1 MLQRQIMFKQ
11 LQELQRRQQL
21 QELGNARN
29 QDYVDHQLSSLKQDP
44 QMFSIGNVQMAQHGG
59 SPVFQGFHNGLG
71 PMGLSQPQ
79 FDVSLYG
86 NSNQYSHNLQEAPPF
101 ASSFTS
107 QQGNF
112 GQVPVQSLN
121 TGWLGISHGEASEI
135 ASDSLDPLEQKI
147 LYNTEDNNSWEFS
160 FGGNSKM
167 ENTSYMDALPSTQ
180 KGSWSALM
188 QSAVTEASSSDTAM
202 QEEWSGLSFQNPELS
217 TENQPSSFV
226 NSENPH
232 NNWVDRNLQNVSSPS
247 SEPSNMNYSSQGFK
261 QSEYQYLK
269 QGDEFQ
275 PNVFSCST
283 EKNPCI
289 DFSGSHELKDTL
301 WLPGNT
307 SNSVSGGIQRDCSPG
322 MQLTSKVS
330 SLNQLPLT
338 ETSVASFAKP
348 CNTSHLDSQGFGFR
362 PGPTDAG
369 TTQSHSFFPSFS
381 MGNSNATSVSSH
393 YGNDYIKNQLPA
405 PSVQSHMSTKLPA
418 YNAASSQVNRQLKTA
433 SFGGPEFQWSDI
445 NSQQD
450 MSSSKPNRFTESLFQ
465 SPDSASSS
473 LETSSGAPSELPN
486 QSRFKNELNVQEFR
500 TNSGKSGYGEQRFEK
515 ESSFDEGSTEMHNPT
530 SLSRNMQTQEESL
543 RAFGHSLHQ
552 NDPLLHKSH
561 SPRNAETDYGK
572 KLPLKYDSVNYQT
585 IANARELL
593 LSGQKQV
600 LQDTENNK
608 GWNFTQE
615 DKEDQSGKNSAQ
627 NHLIGRNEVSNTAYQ
642 SPTTLQM
649 SPPWLQ
655 HYGTLKNGLTIANV
669 HENSSIMQV
678 NSANASQGCGV
689 WPSSAVALIA
699 SQHLS
704 SPSMLPSNV
713 SNYQNLALSKPLKR
727 KIIAFDMVPWHKEV
741 NHQEPRLH
749 NIRMAELEW
758 AQASKRREEE
768 AGIVED
774 VLPLARAKRR
784 LIFTTQLM
792 QQVFRPA
799 PTVILF
805 ADAKSNCGDVAYCA
819 ARLALGDA
827 CNLISNPP
835 PDNTDISQDKLRT
848 SKRPRACDLSK
859 VVEGLINRV
868 QKLEGDLSRLDQKIS
883 IVDIKVEIQELEK
896 FSTIN
901 RFAKFH
907 VKAHSSTV
915 DSTSSSGQSTVHK
928 PNPQRYVR
936 ALPLPKNLPEGTDC
950 LSL

>member
-44 QMFSIGNVQMAQHGG
+44 QMFSI
-59 SPVFQGFHNGLG
+59 
-71 PMGLSQPQ
+71 
-79 FDVSLYG
+79 
-86 NSNQYSHNLQEAPPF
+86 
-101 ASSFTS
+101 
-107 QQGNF
+107 
-112 GQVPVQSLN
+112 
-121 TGWLGISHGEASEI
+121 ASEI

-247 SEPSNMNYSSQGFK
+247 SEPSNMNYSPQGFK
-261 QSEYQYLK
+261 QPE
-269 QGDEFQ
+269 
-275 PNVFSCST
+275 
-283 EKNPCI
+283 
-289 DFSGSHELKDTL
+289 
-301 WLPGNT
+301 
-307 SNSVSGGIQRDCSPG
+307 DCSPG

-338 ETSVASFAKP
+338 ETSVASIANP
-348 CNTSHLDSQGFGFR
+348 CNTSHLESQGFGFR
-362 PGPTDAG
+362 PGPTDVG
-369 TTQSHSFFPSFS
+369 TTQSHSLFPSFS

-405 PSVQSHMSTKLPA
+405 PSVQSHMTTKLPA

-433 SFGGPEFQWSDI
+433 SFSGPEFPWSDI

-450 MSSSKPNRFTESLFQ
+450 MSSSKPNRFSDSLFQ

-473 LETSSGAPSELPN
+473 LETTSGAPSEQPN
-486 QSRFKNELNVQEFR
+486 QSRFKHELNVQEFR

-530 SLSRNMQTQEESL
+530 SLSINMQTQESL

-552 NDPLLHKSH
+552 NDPLLHKLH
-561 SPRNAETDYGK
+561 SPRNAEIDYGK
-572 KLPLKYDSVNYQT
+572 NLPLKYDSVNYQT

-600 LQDTENNK
+600 LQDSEDKK
-608 GWNFTQE
+608 GWNFSQ
-615 DKEDQSGKNSAQ
+615 DKEDHSGKNNAQ
-627 NHLIGRNEVSNTAYQ
+627 NNLIGRNEVSNTAYQ

-669 HENSSIMQV
+669 HENSPIMQV
-678 NSANASQGCGV
+678 NSANASQGSGV

-713 SNYQNLALSKPLKR
+713 SNYQNLALSKPMKR
-727 KIIAFDMVPWHKEV
+727 KIIAFEMVPWHKEV

-768 AGIVED
+768 AEIVED
-774 VLPLARAKRR
+774 VVPLARAKRR

-799 PTVILF
+799 PAVILF
-805 ADAKSNCGDVAYCA
+805 ADAKSNCDDVAYSA

-827 CNLISNPP
+827 CNLISNLP
-835 PDNTDISQDKLRT
+835 PDNTDISPDKLRT
-848 SKRPRACDLSK
+848 SKKPRVCDLSK

-915 DSTSSSGQSTVHK
+915 DSTSSSGQSTVQK

-936 ALPLPKNLPEGTDC
+936 ALPLPKTLPEGTDC